1 MYKKKQNKNIKT
13 NQEYLRTSIQ
23 IFPIFLKIFVDFFP
37 DYMKAFH
44 HKYARLLGFNDL
56 TQTVAAS
63 TL

>member
-1 MYKKKQNKNIKT
+1 MNIH
-13 NQEYLRTSIQ
+13 

-56 TQTVAAS
+56 TQTIAAS